1 MNAECSVCLQSFK
14 NETFVACSCGFKAC
28 RECCCTFQIPS
39 CMKCKAAFSKQ
50 FCQKFNILP
59 VFKAYHEKLIWERE
73 FSLLPSTQ
81 PVLEWEDTVA
91 KLKKRLRFGERVVF
105 PEKPKMFLN
114 SSTTNPIFACPG
126 NDCRG
131 FVGGSHCGTCKK
143 EICLK
148 CREFVIQAVRE
159 REETTSAANATT
171 EPEKRSNLK
180 KAAHVCEASI
190 VASIQSISQEAKPC
204 PRCRAQIFRIEGCNH
219 MFCTNCRTHFD
230 WETNRVL
237 TSSSN
242 HHYDLTTSFSN
253 NVSLVVGSNATNTEQ
268 CNTDPFS
275 DAIPSSVVPAIAADH
290 PNCFRAFWKEPVSAR
305 FLMRKRLSG
314 FETEFHYQESLLRI
328 RLMFLRRQLNEDQAK
343 AKVLLEDEKHEK
355 MFRQRN
361 LLEMYLNICND
372 LQRMVYVNPSL
383 SQVQEAL
390 KIYQNLIFT
399 CQSASQDT
407 RTELGGE
414 CLGFS
419 SDFSSQMPH
428 VTM

>member
-1 MNAECSVCLQSFK
+1 MNEECSVCLQECKSEK
-14 NETFVACSCGFKAC
+14 IVTCSCGFGAC
-28 RECCCTFQIPS
+28 KECCLTFEIPS
-39 CMKCKAAFSKQ
+39 CMKCKANFSKH
-50 FCQKFNILP
+50 FCQKFNILSI
-59 VFKAYHEKLIWERE
+59 FKAYHEKLTWERE

-81 PVLEWEDTVA
+81 PFLEWEDTVA
-91 KLKKRLRFGERVVF
+91 KLKKRLRFGERVIF

-148 CREFVIQAVRE
+148 CREFVINVNE
-159 REETTSAANATT
+159 N
-171 EPEKRSNLK
+171 EPEKKLK
-180 KAAHVCEASI
+180 KSIHVCEASI
-190 VASIQSISQEAKPC
+190 LASIQSISQEAKPC

-230 WETNRVL
+230 WETSRVL
-237 TSSSN
+237 ASSSN
-242 HHYDLTTSFSN
+242 HHYDLTTSFSK
-253 NVSLVVGSNATNTEQ
+253 NVALVVGSNSTNTEQ
-268 CNTDPFS
+268 CNTDPLT
-275 DAIPSSVVPAIAADH
+275 DAIPSSVVTTIHADH
-290 PNCFRAFWKEPVSAR
+290 PNCFRAFWMEPVSAR

-314 FETEFHYQESLLRI
+314 FETEFQYQEALLRI
-328 RLMFLRRQLNEDQAK
+328 RLMFLRRQLTEVQAK
-343 AKVLLEDEKHEK
+343 AKVFLEDEKHEK
-355 MFRQRN
+355 MFRQRS

-372 LQRMVYVNPSL
+372 LQRMVYVNPIY

-390 KIYQNLIFT
+390 KIYTNLIHT
-399 CQSASQDT
+399 CQLASQDT
-407 RTELGGE
+407 KVELGGE

-419 SDFSSQMPH
+419 CDFSSKMPH